1 MVWNGDLPQPQLTWS
16 MCPECYMGEKDAIV
30 FEPEGKQ
37 AHTVKRHALG

>member
-30 FEPEGKQ
+30 FEPEGKL
-37 AHTVKRHALG
+37 RLIR